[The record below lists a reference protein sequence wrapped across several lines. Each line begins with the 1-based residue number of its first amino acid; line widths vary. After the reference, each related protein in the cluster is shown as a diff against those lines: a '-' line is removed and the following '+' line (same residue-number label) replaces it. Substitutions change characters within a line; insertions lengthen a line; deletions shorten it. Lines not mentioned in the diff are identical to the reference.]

1 MSLKIIALVIYALT
15 IIVLGLLSMKKTK
28 SFSDFFLGGG
38 NVGAWASAFTYGTA
52 YFSAVLFIGFAG
64 KIGWSF
70 GLSGMFIGLGN
81 AIVGV
86 FLVWYLLGAKIKKMS
101 VEMNVSTMAEYL
113 ELRYGSRFLRL
124 FSSLVIFVFFIPY
137 TAAVFMGLCY
147 LFETNFETSYIVA
160 LIFMGFFTALYM
172 TLGGY
177 KAMTMVDIFFGMIM
191 LFGVF
196 VLIWFTLKGAGG
208 LHEVVFSLDKIDPRL
223 VKTVGPPGFWQ
234 LFALLFLTS
243 AAPFAMPQLVQKFYA
258 IKDNKAIHIGM
269 FVSTLFALI
278 IGVTVYFIG
287 STTRIFLTPE
297 NAPKAFTV
305 DGKPLFDVLMPEL
318 LLRILPDSLSIIL
331 LLVIL
336 SASMSTL
343 AALVLISSS
352 SVVKDFYNGFINKSA
367 SDAKLTCYMRIMS
380 AIFVFLSVVLAW
392 FRPDSIVSILGVS
405 WGGVG
410 SFFIGPF
417 VWGLYSKFANIYGA
431 VASGL
436 GGLLT
441 CVFLYMW
448 GLSSPEAGTIGMLV
462 SLALNPLVS
471 LVQTKLFRK

>member
-1 MSLKIIALVIYALT
+1 MLLKITALAIYALT
-15 IIVLGLLSMKKTK
+15 IIIFGLLTMKKTK

-38 NVGAWASAFTYGTA
+38 NIGAWASAFTYGTA

-81 AIVGV
+81 AIIGV
-86 FLVWYLLGAKIKKMS
+86 FLVWYLLGSKIKKMS
-101 VEMNVSTMAEYL
+101 VDLKVSTMAEYL
-113 ELRYGSRFLRL
+113 EIRYDSRFLRL

-137 TAAVFMGLCY
+137 SAAVFMGLSY
-147 LFETNFETSYIVA
+147 LFETNFETSYMVA
-160 LIFMGFFTALYM
+160 LVFMGLFTALYM

-177 KAMTMVDIFFGMIM
+177 KAMTMIDIFFGMIM

-196 VLIWFTLKGAGG
+196 VLIWFTLKGTGG
-208 LHEVVFSLDKIDPRL
+208 FEATVFSFQKIDPRL
-223 VKTVGPPGFWQ
+223 VKAVGPPGLWQ
-234 LFALLFLTS
+234 LFSLLFLTS
-243 AAPFAMPQLVQKFYA
+243 MAPFAMPQLVQKFYA
-258 IKDNKAIHIGM
+258 IKDTKAIHIGM

-278 IGVTVYFIG
+278 IGITIYFIG
-287 STTRIFLTPE
+287 STTRIFLFPE
-297 NAPKAFTV
+297 GTPKAFTA
-305 DGKPLFDVLMPEL
+305 DGKPLFDILMPEL

-367 SDAKLTCYMRIMS
+367 SDAKLTLYMRIMS

-431 VASGL
+431 VVSSL

-441 CVFLYMW
+441 CVLLYTW

-462 SLALNPLVS
+462 SLCLNPIVS
-471 LVQTKLFRK
+471 LVQARLLSR